1 MTAKSISVLV
11 AAGIGLGGAVVLARQ
26 APNRVTA
33 TITLAAANGTCGK
46 TMVGNDTGDR
56 IRQRPGGAIQWIVT
70 NNCGANATVAVGGW
84 KPATPGGGGNT
95 GCAARPGGGSCTI
108 TDTIRGNATPG
119 TYSYTVSI
127 NGAVTDP
134 EIIVEQ

>member
-1 MTAKSISVLV
+1 MTVKTISVLV
-11 AAGIGLGGAVVLARQ
+11 AAGIGLGGAVVIARQ

-33 TITLAAANGTCGK
+33 TITLAAANGSCGK
-46 TMVGNDTGDR
+46 TLVGNDSGDR
-56 IRQRPGGAIQWIVT
+56 IRQRRGGAIQWIVT
-70 NNCGANATVAVGGW
+70 NNCGANANVALGGW
-84 KPATPGGGGNT
+84 NPAAPGGGGNT
-95 GCAARPGGGSCTI
+95 SCAARPGGRCTI
-108 TDTIRGNATPG
+108 TDTIRANAAPG